1 MITCKNA
8 QQLFDRYLD
17 GELSSSL
24 QAELHA
30 HRLNCNHCQQDL
42 AILEACGDVV
52 RMDTREL
59 RLDSSFTNRVML
71 AYATQSRSPRRR
83 WQRVSMW
90 TAGSLATA
98 ASIALAVVML
108 KPSTTPPNIPSVIAS
123 DIVRTSVIAADTVA
137 VPEPVREL
145 LITTEGTQMTDAAK
159 AELDATQQM
168 SSSTVTSLLTPIV
181 ERAQRTFTSAR
192 RGTEELQMLLQLGMS
207 AAKDSLDATA
217 PTTNAKESSQPS
229 AFDPAVPALDPF
241 GPAFLREPTD
251 SQSSNLPN
259 AL

>member
-8 QQLFDRYLD
+8 KQLFDRYLD

-30 HRLNCNHCQQDL
+30 HRLNCGECQQAL

-52 RMDTREL
+52 RMDAREP

-71 AYATQSRSPRRR
+71 AYRAQGRSPHRR
-83 WQRVSMW
+83 WQRITLW
-90 TAGSLATA
+90 AGSGLAAA
-98 ASIALAVVML
+98 ASITLAVIWL
-108 KPSTTPPNIPSVIAS
+108 LPSNPLDLPSVVAG
-123 DIVRTSVIAADTVA
+123 TSEA
-137 VPEPVREL
+137 VPAPVQNL
-145 LITTEGTQMTDAAK
+145 LMAKEGTQLTDAAK
-159 AELDATQQM
+159 AELEAAPEM
-168 SSSTVTSLLTPIV
+168 SAANFTSLLTPIV

-192 RGTEELQMLLQLGMS
+192 RGTEELQMLLQMGMS
-207 AAKDSLDATA
+207 AAKDSLDTAA

-241 GPAFLREPTD
+241 GPAFLQEPTD
-251 SQSSNLPN
+251 SQSPNLPN